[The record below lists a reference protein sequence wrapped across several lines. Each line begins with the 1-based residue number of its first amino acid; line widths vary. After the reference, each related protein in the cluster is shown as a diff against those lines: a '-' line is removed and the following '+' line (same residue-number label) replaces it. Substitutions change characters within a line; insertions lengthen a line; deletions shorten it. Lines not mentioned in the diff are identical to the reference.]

1 MTDDFFTATPQLQ
14 TIEQWARARYAAPW
28 AVFGAVL
35 LRVAATAE
43 PSVQL
48 PGVIGGRASLNLL
61 AAFVSPSGGGKGIS
75 DKVARLAW
83 PAPIVERPVGSGE
96 GIAATFMPP
105 KGDAEP
111 ITRAIINVPE
121 VDTLAGLASRQGSI
135 LLAQLKSM
143 AMGEQLGQSNASEA
157 TTRIIAAHSY
167 RCCLSVGAQPG
178 HTGVLFDDATGG
190 TPQRFLWFRTVDP
203 DMPAERATDPA
214 PLDTR
219 LPFWT
224 PDAEG
229 VVEVSYGPSEIP
241 ETIIAAHIARQRG
254 EAEALDGH
262 AMLTRCKVAA
272 VLAILHHRS
281 VISELD
287 WELSGVVMAES
298 TRTREWIRD
307 ETTRA
312 ERQKIRARALARARG
327 EEFIADRKLDRAKAA
342 ILRWLEQHDEL
353 SASDLRRRARSDWRD
368 QMSAAI
374 AELLDEGS
382 IVGREAVGGQGG
394 GSRGMAYR
402 LTEGGSTPVHP
413 GPPRLTSENKGP
425 PRSGP
430 EQGGPPKPQVTVGG
444 PKEQGGPP
452 EIDENPPESDTRGAQ
467 VNTGRE
473 PESDPEPARPHV
485 CRNCFVDLPKAV
497 QGPFCDDCDGQNGAV
512 TKRTHIP
519 QERSYGDA
527 WRQPRDKVSSPEAWR
542 RFESGG
548 VAS

>member
-35 LRVAATAE
+35 LRVAASTGPE
-43 PSVQL
+43 IQL

-61 AAFVSPSGGGKGIS
+61 AAFVAPSGGGKGIS

-96 GIAATFMPP
+96 GVAAAFVPP

-111 ITRAIINVPE
+111 LTRAIINVPE

-135 LLAQLKSM
+135 LLAQLKSA

-157 TTRIIAAHSY
+157 TTRIVAAHSY
-167 RCCLSVGAQPG
+167 RLCMSVGAQPA
-178 HTGVLFDDATGG
+178 HTGVLFDDTTGG
-190 TPQRFLWFRTVDP
+190 TPQRFLWFLTIDP
-203 DMPAERATDPA
+203 DMPAEAAPDPD
-214 PLDTR
+214 PLDTE
-219 LPFWT
+219 LPLWC
-224 PDAEG
+224 PGEDG
-229 VVEVSYGPSEIP
+229 VVEITYGPPEISEQ
-241 ETIIAAHIARQRG
+241 IIDAHIARQRG
-254 EAEALDGH
+254 QAEALDGH

-272 VLAILHHRS
+272 VLAILHRRS
-281 VISELD
+281 VVSELD
-287 WELSGVVMAES
+287 WQLSGAVMAES
-298 TRTREWIRD
+298 ARVRDWIVTESKKATRRRVQE
-307 ETTRA
+307 RA
-312 ERQKIRARALARARG
+312 HARAMG
-327 EEFIADRKLDRAKAA
+327 EEFIAARKLERAKAA
-342 ILRWLEQHDEL
+342 VLRWLDQHEEL
-353 SASDLRRRARSDWRD
+353 SASALRRRARSDWRD

-374 AELLDEGS
+374 EELTDEGL
-382 IVGREAVGGQGG
+382 IIGREVVGG

-402 LTEGGSTPVHP
+402 LAQGGSTPVHP
-413 GPPRLTSENKGP
+413 GPPLVTSENAGP

-430 EQGGPPKPQVTVGG
+430 EQGGPPKPQVTRGG